1 MSPPVMLVDGY
12 NIVGAW
18 RSLQDVIANGDL
30 AMAREQLVEIL
41 TSYSAYRGLH
51 TTIVFDAYN
60 SLAPAV
66 TEEVT
71 EYLKLH
77 YTEYRQTADSYIEKV
92 CAQLRRQRR
101 VIVVTSDRAQ
111 HITTTGFGAEWMSA
125 MVLEQDIRSAEQ
137 GMRRKQRSKSAN
149 HRRLHSIMNE
159 EVKRKLT
166 DWRTQLSQ

>member
-1 MSPPVMLVDGY
+1 MLVDGY
-12 NIVGAW
+12 NVVGAW
-18 RSLQDVIANGDL
+18 RSLQDVLGTGSL
-30 AMAREQLVEIL
+30 AMARDHLVETL
-41 TSYSAYRGLH
+41 TNYSAYRGLH

-60 SLAPAV
+60 NQTPAV

-111 HITTTGFGAEWMSA
+111 QLTTSGFGAEWMSA
-125 MVLEQDIRSAEQ
+125 ALLEQDVRSAEH
-137 GMRRKQRSKSAN
+137 GMRRKQRSKSSTQ
-149 HRRLHSIMNE
+149 RRLHSVMNE

-166 DWRTQLSQ
+166 DWRSQLNH